1 MDPETTVLAT
11 HELTKRFGQL
21 MAVDQLSL
29 EVKRGE
35 IFGFLGPNGA
45 GKTTTMRMALGLIRP
60 TSGWV
65 ELFGQNVATS
75 SAKVLPQV
83 GPLVETPALYSHLS
97 GRDNLRIFAA
107 ELGGV
112 EPKRIDELLELTE
125 LRSRQKSRVSTY
137 SLGMRQRLGLAVAL
151 LHDPQLLM
159 LDEPANGLDPAG
171 IKATRALLRRL
182 RDQGKTVFI
191 SSHVLGEVE
200 RVCDR
205 VAILR
210 RGKLV
215 YLGEIG
221 ALREGPGTF
230 RLEVAD
236 REGALQ
242 WIQARAWG
250 SSASR
255 EGEQAIVTPS
265 PTGRGSDLNLELCG
279 AGFPPDSLTPQQRDL
294 EEVFLGLT
302 GGDQ

>member
-1 MDPETTVLAT
+1 MDSAPTVLAT
-11 HELTKRFGQL
+11 HELTKRFGPRL
-21 MAVDQLSL
+21 AVDGLTL
-29 EVKRGE
+29 EVKQGE

-60 TSGWV
+60 SSGWV
-65 ELFGQNVATS
+65 ELFGQNVAT
-75 SAKVLPQV
+75 AAGKVLPQV

-112 EPKRIDELLELTE
+112 GTRRINELLELTE
-125 LRSRQKSRVSTY
+125 LSSRQKSRVSTY

-151 LHDPQLLM
+151 LHDPQLLL

-171 IKATRALLRRL
+171 IKETRALLRRL

-210 RGKLV
+210 KGRLA

-221 ALREGPGTF
+221 QLREAPGTY

-236 REGALQ
+236 PDGALQ
-242 WIQARAWG
+242 WLTSQPWG
-250 SSASR
+250 ASASR
-255 EGEQAIVTPS
+255 DGDHAIVAPS
-265 PTGRGSDLNLELCG
+265 PSGRGSDLNQQLCQ
-279 AGFPPDSLTPQQRDL
+279 AGFPPESFSAQQRDL
-294 EEVFLGLT
+294 EEVFLDLT